1 MSFEVG
7 TKCWYPHKEQGWIGG
22 EVTKNDFFEGTFHL
36 ELKLEDG
43 ETVSIETNSFENDD
57 DHPTLPVLRN
67 PPILESTDDLTT
79 LSYLNEPAVL
89 HAIKKK
95 IHEWTDIYLLWYCPY
110 CRKSL

>member
-89 HAIKKK
+89 HAIKK